1 MKQHLSQRG
10 FTLIELLVA
19 VAITGLL
26 ISIIMTYMVNAFA
39 TNTIDTEREN
49 LLQQAQ
55 TALDTANN
63 DILLSASAASANAWP
78 DPNGPGGSANQ
89 YSWVSDS
96 DTLVLNTAVQDSS
109 GKIIFADP
117 LHYVSAKNNRIYF
130 VQNDTLYRRTLA
142 NPVSGNTLT
151 TSCPAAVASS
161 TCPADS
167 VLTSG
172 VSSFKVSYYDDN
184 GDVTSDPTA
193 ARGIGLELKLH
204 EYKYNHNIDVD
215 YTTRTVFRND

>member
-1 MKQHLSQRG
+1 MNRRMNQRG

-19 VAITGLL
+19 VAVTGLL
-26 ISIIMTYMVNAFA
+26 IGIIMTYMVNALA
-39 TNTIDTEREN
+39 TNTIDVERES

-63 DILLSASAASANAWP
+63 DILLSANAATTNAWA
-78 DPNGPGGSANQ
+78 DSNGPGGAANP
-89 YSWVSDS
+89 YSWTSNS
-96 DTLVLNTAVQDSS
+96 TTLVLNTAVQDTS
-109 GKIIFADP
+109 GHIIFDDP

-130 VQNDTLYRRTLA
+130 VQNGTLYRRTLA
-142 NPVSGNTLT
+142 DPVSGNALS
-151 TSCPAAVASS
+151 TSCPASLASS

-167 VLTSG
+167 VVTG
-172 VSSFKVSYYDDN
+172 DVSKFLVTYYDDN
-184 GDVTSDPTA
+184 GDQTNDPTA
-193 ARGIGLELKLH
+193 ARGVGLELKLH